1 MQKTLSKFGLAIL
14 TIFLLSAFAT
24 PPSKSYKCML
34 QLVNYQGEGAYII
47 VSVLDAEG
55 QYQETL
61 RVIGKDAQWYPDLK
75 EWYAYFTASKQEVD
89 GLSGA
94 TIAGGERTVFS
105 FHLNEKYINSEHVLR
120 IETAVEDQEY
130 HIDDVKLPILAEAFS
145 GKVEGSGYV
154 RYIKL
159 LEK

>member
-1 MQKTLSKFGLAIL
+1 MQKRLLKFGLSVLAVFQL
-14 TIFLLSAFAT
+14 VAFTA
-24 PPSKSYKCML
+24 PPSKNYKCML

-75 EWYAYFTASKQEVD
+75 EWYAYFTASKQAVD

-94 TIAGGERTVFS
+94 TISGGERTVFS
-105 FHLNEKYINSEHVLR
+105 FNLNEKYMDSNHILR

-130 HIDDVKLPILAEAFS
+130 HIDDVKLPIISDAFS